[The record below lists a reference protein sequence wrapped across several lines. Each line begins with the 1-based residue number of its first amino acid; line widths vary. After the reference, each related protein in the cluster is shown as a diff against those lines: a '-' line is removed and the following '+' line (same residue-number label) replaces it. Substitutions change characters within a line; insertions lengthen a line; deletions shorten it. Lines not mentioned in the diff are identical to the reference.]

1 MKVLQL
7 LRSFSLLG
15 LLICVCHPSLAQTS
29 GGPTGPGPDL
39 TILTPTNGQ
48 AFSAPADVP
57 IKVSVTDT
65 NFVHLYSF
73 YDGTNLIAMMVLD
86 PLRSNAVTTTI
97 SYDWSDVPA
106 DGHTLTVVGT
116 DVAGLSGT
124 SAPVNIN
131 VVAGIPVVTI
141 VATDPTASVS
151 GDPGAF
157 TVYRAGDT
165 NNSITVFYSIGGTAS
180 NGVDYVT
187 LPGTV
192 TIPAGATS
200 AQITV
205 TPIVDTNADFNE
217 TVVLTLTGSPGASPV
232 TYLVGSPS
240 TAVVTIL
247 GNTNEPPNVSIL
259 IPTNGAS
266 FVAPANILILAEAR
280 DPDGFVETVEF
291 FAGTNSLGIVT
302 NNPIVLDPPD
312 TPARGP
318 IVYPLFPF
326 AFDWTNVPVGAYTLT
341 AVAADNQGA
350 TSTSAPVN
358 ITVTPTPPPPTNIPP
373 IVKIE
378 HPTNGEFFAASNNIQ
393 ICAAALD
400 PDGFVTQVQFYAGTN
415 FIGTVTN
422 YPIVVPV
429 DLEVGQPADRLYCL
443 TWSNVQA
450 GAYALTAVAT
460 DNGGAMTTSAPV
472 NIQVITLVP
481 PPTNIPPVVAI
492 ALPRDGAVFTAPADV
507 LIYAFAHDPDGFV
520 STVQFFADGNSLATV
535 TNFPFMV
542 EPVGVMT
549 PNGVVAGAP
558 TANGSIVYPGNPFHW
573 LWTNVP
579 VGQHVLTAVATDNGG
594 ASSTSAPV
602 NITVINPSNAPPIVT
617 IYATDPIAVEGTNF
631 ICPRPTAAFT
641 AYCSGTNTATF
652 LVRRTG
658 GTGSS
663 LMVDYAIGGT
673 ASNGVDYAALP
684 GYVMISAGQDFGLI
698 TVVPLDD
705 TNVPPTPIKTVI
717 LSLVVPPTAVSNLP
731 PYIVGRPGVAEAVIL
746 EDRCMPGPAT
756 AILPDRSFH
765 LRVPGIDG
773 MNYCVEVSP
782 DLVNWTPL
790 CTNTVVKGSIQFT
803 DPETG
808 SYNGR
813 YYRVVTP
820 AGSPQY

>member
-7 LRSFSLLG
+7 LRSFTLLSLLVF
-15 LLICVCHPSLAQTS
+15 VCHAGFAQTS
-29 GGPTGPGPDL
+29 GGPSDPGPNL

-48 AFSAPADVP
+48 VFSAPADVP

-65 NFVHLYSF
+65 NFVHVYSF
-73 YDGTNLIAMMVLD
+73 YDGTNQIAMMVLD
-86 PLRSNAVTTTI
+86 PLRSNAITTTI
-97 SYDWSDVPA
+97 SYDWSGVPA
-106 DGHTLTVVGT
+106 GGHTLTVVGT
-116 DVAGLSGT
+116 DTAGLSGT
-124 SAPVNIN
+124 SAPVNIT
-131 VVAGIPVVTI
+131 VVGGIPVVTI

-165 NNSITVFYSIGGTAS
+165 NGPITVFYNIGGTAS

-187 LPGTV
+187 LPNTV
-192 TIPAGATS
+192 LIPAGATS
-200 AQITV
+200 AQIAV

-217 TVVLTLTGSPGASPV
+217 TVVLTLTGSPGASPT
-232 TYLVGSPS
+232 TYLVGNPDS
-240 TAVVTIL
+240 AVVTIL
-247 GNTNEPPNVSIL
+247 GNTNEPPVVNIIV
-259 IPTNGAS
+259 PTNGAS
-266 FVAPANILILAEAR
+266 FVAPADILILAEAR

-302 NNPIVLDPPD
+302 NNPIVLDPPE
-312 TPARGP
+312 TVARGP

-326 AFDWTNVPVGAYTLT
+326 HFLWTNVPVGAYTLT
-341 AVAADNQGA
+341 AVATDNQGA

-378 HPTNGEFFAASNNIQ
+378 DPTNGEFFAAGKDIH

-415 FIGTVTN
+415 FLGTVTN
-422 YPIVVPV
+422 YPIVVPA
-429 DLEVGQPADRLYCL
+429 DLEVGRPPDRLFCL
-443 TWSNVQA
+443 TWTNVPA

-460 DNGGAMTTSAPV
+460 DNGGAMSTSAPV

-492 ALPRDGAVFTAPADV
+492 ASPRDGAVFTVPADV
-507 LIYAFAHDPDGFV
+507 LIYAFARDPDGFV
-520 STVQFFADGNSLATV
+520 RTVQFFEDGSSLGTV
-535 TNFPFMV
+535 TNYPLLA
-542 EPVGVMT
+542 EPL
-549 PNGVVAGAP
+549 GAP
-558 TANGSIVYPGNPFHW
+558 TANGSVIYPVNPFHW
-573 LWTNVP
+573 LWTNAP
-579 VGQHVLTAVATDNGG
+579 LGTHVLTAVATDNGG
-594 ASSTSAPV
+594 ASLASAPV
-602 NITVINPSNAPPIVT
+602 NITVVNPSNAPPVVT
-617 IYATDPIAVEGTNF
+617 IYATDPIAIEGTNCL
-631 ICPRPTAAFT
+631 CPRPTAAFA

-658 GTGSS
+658 DTGSS
-663 LMVDYAIGGT
+663 LMVDYSIGGT
-673 ASNGVDYAALP
+673 ASNGVDYVALP
-684 GYVMISAGQDFGLI
+684 GYVMIPAGQDFGLVTI
-698 TVVPLDD
+698 VPLDE

-731 PYIVGRPGVAEAVIL
+731 PYIVGRPGMAEALIL
-746 EDRCMPGPAT
+746 EDKCMPGPAT

-765 LRVPGIDG
+765 LRFPGTNG
-773 MNYCVEVSP
+773 ANYCLQISS
-782 DLVNWTPL
+782 DLVNWTSV

-813 YYRVVTP
+813 YYRVVTA
-820 AGSPQY
+820 AGPPSY